1 MEYKKDK
8 QDIPKL
14 LEQLGQGNHH
24 AFTLLFDQYKHQ
36 VYSKALLFTSST
48 NIAEEIVQDVF
59 LQIWK
64 SREKVA
70 VVTDLDAYLFIIT
83 KNAVYRWL
91 HAQAQQEKKH
101 RAWQEQTDTAK
112 PDDNVLS
119 AILEKDYNNL
129 LQKAILQLPPQ
140 QQQVY
145 LLIRQEGLSR
155 LEVANRLGLQ
165 PETVKRHLSIATRT
179 IRSYCLLHLDLTP
192 AIAILICLQVK

>member
-8 QDIPKL
+8 QDLPQL
-14 LEQLGQGNHH
+14 LEQLGKGNHNS
-24 AFTLLFDQYKHQ
+24 FNLLFELYKHE
-36 VYSKALLFTSST
+36 VYSNALLFTSSSS
-48 NIAEEIVQDVF
+48 IAEEIVQDVF

-70 VVTDLDAYLFIIT
+70 AVADLDAYLFIIT

-91 HAQAQQEKKH
+91 HAEAQQEKKH
-101 RAWQEQTDTAK
+101 RAWQEQTATAK

-119 AILEKDYNNL
+119 AILEKDYDKL
-129 LQKAILQLPPQ
+129 LQKAIKQLPPQ

-145 LLIRQEGLSR
+145 VLIRQQGLSR
-155 LEVANRLGLQ
+155 MEVASKLGLQ

-192 AIAILICLQVK
+192 AIALLIFLQVK